1 MPYIMWNDSFS
12 LNDPTIDSQHQRLF
26 DLINALHEAVMD
38 GSRTEALAAAL
49 AELKRY
55 TEYHFKAEEEL
66 LAHAGYPGLEAHQHL
81 HREFI
86 DRIDTFIARQSKKKM
101 GLFQDVTSYL
111 RDWLIDHIL
120 KSDTEYVA
128 SLGIRR

>member
-1 MPYIMWNDSFS
+1 
-12 LNDPTIDSQHQRLF
+12 
-26 DLINALHEAVMD
+26 
-38 GSRTEALAAAL
+38 
-49 AELKRY
+49 
-55 TEYHFKAEEEL
+55 
-66 LAHAGYPGLEAHQHL
+66 
-81 HREFI
+81 
-86 DRIDTFIARQSKKKM
+86 M